1 MNTFEKI
8 REMISSQLNIDK
20 EKITM
25 TTRPAEDL
33 EADSLDLFQIL
44 NDIED
49 TFGVT
54 IDEDETELHTIEDLV
69 KYVDENK

>member
-8 REMISSQLNIDK
+8 REMISSQLDIDK